1 MNALKP
7 EQGYTLSDNAWDE
20 DARIP
25 TRLSEDSVTIYLA
38 VWQQGKLLPL
48 VSADRYAWDLS
59 SVNINAKRING
70 LPELS
75 ADLAQVL
82 KQLREQEKIFD
93 EYSFILPLSPL
104 SDIEWQGQAVDN
116 NGKTVNVNYNCQQ
129 GLLVGREIELFAG
142 ANKV

>member
-1 MNALKP
+1 
-7 EQGYTLSDNAWDE
+7 
-20 DARIP
+20 
-25 TRLSEDSVTIYLA
+25 VTIYLA